1 MIFPYESISTLTYIY
16 ITKKSTFTPFVSE
29 EKNNFF

>member
-1 MIFPYESISTLTYIY
+1 MKAFRHLYIY
-16 ITKKSTFTPFVSE
+16 IYNKKSTFTPFVSE